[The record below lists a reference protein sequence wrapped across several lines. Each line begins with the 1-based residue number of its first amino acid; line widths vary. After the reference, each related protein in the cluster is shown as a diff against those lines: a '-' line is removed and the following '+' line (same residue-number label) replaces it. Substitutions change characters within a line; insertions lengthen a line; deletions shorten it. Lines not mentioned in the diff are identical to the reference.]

1 MFKRHEH
8 WRVRSGQKIWTHKW
22 PTTFPN
28 LDCANSHK
36 ICTFCWNFSTSAW
49 FFRLWKVSI
58 KTAGRSKSNLKSF
71 LRRWLNCLAQVS
83 SVSPPASLI
92 LLWNMPFSSIK
103 SEIIKLTSL
112 ELWLQWVA
120 SSIAFL
126 QKWGPN
132 MDWNMLSMF
141 HSAWWH
147 KTWFIVGI
155 LSCLLN
161 ILKNFLIMFA
171 LTTTS

>member
-103 SEIIKLTSL
+103 IWNNETHKSGT
-112 ELWLQWVA
+112 VA
-120 SSIAFL
+120 
-126 QKWGPN
+126 P
-132 MDWNMLSMF
+132 
-141 HSAWWH
+141 
-147 KTWFIVGI
+147 V
-155 LSCLLN
+155 SCLQYS
-161 ILKNFLIMFA
+161 ISPEVRAKHGLKHVEHVPQCLVTQNMIYCWYFIMFVEH
-171 LTTTS
+171 S